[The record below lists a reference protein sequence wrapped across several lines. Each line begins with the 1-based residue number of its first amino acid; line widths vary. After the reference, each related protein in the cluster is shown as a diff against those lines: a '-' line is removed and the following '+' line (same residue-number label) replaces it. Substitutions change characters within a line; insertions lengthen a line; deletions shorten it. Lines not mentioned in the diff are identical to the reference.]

1 MPSLEEW
8 AEDLRRKG
16 FREVAIAK
24 TGSVGTVSAT
34 RPDGKTFRGILT
46 RDLKGGATMKAL
58 QEAQSAEIIIL
69 LVPYGK
75 ASEAV
80 QLARLSGD
88 RGKVHIEEFM
98 S

>member
-16 FREVAIAK
+16 FREVAIARS
-24 TGSVGTVSAT
+24 GNVGTVSAF
-34 RPDGKTFRGILT
+34 RPDGRTFRGILT
-46 RDLKGGATMKAL
+46 RDLKGGATMRAL
-58 QEAQSAEIIIL
+58 QEAQAAEVIIL
-69 LVPYGK
+69 LVPFGK
-75 ASEAV
+75 ATEAA

-88 RGKVHIEEFM
+88 IGKVHIEEFM